1 MGLSMGFLRVFKWFS
16 MLFGW
21 LFDVFFFSVALLWF
35 FYDFPVFFVFDGF
48 AMVPIWLNDVKC
60 GCLMV
65 PMII

>member
-1 MGLSMGFLRVFKWFS
+1 MFF
-16 MLFGW
+16 
-21 LFDVFFFSVALLWF
+21 VFFFSVALLWF

>member
-21 LFDVFFFSVALLWF
+21 LFDVFF
-35 FYDFPVFFVFDGF
+35 VFNGF

>member
-1 MGLSMGFLRVFKWFS
+1 MIFYAFWMVVRCFLF
-16 MLFGW
+16 
-21 LFDVFFFSVALLWF
+21 FFFSVALLWF